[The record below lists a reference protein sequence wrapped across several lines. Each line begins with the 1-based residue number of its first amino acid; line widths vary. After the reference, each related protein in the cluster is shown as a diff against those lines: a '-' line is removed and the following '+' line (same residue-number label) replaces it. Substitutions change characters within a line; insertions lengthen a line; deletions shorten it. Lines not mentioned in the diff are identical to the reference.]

1 MPSVTLSL
9 HHFNQSV
16 TTCELII
23 DRTSLCDLINT
34 GNPEAIVVVDERYC
48 PLGLIESQALIAYL
62 LYQQQHPEIRNP
74 SPNCLDLSGWLRP
87 IIPLNSRMAVSKF
100 LATLT
105 EKRSH

>member
-48 PLGLIESQALIAYL
+48 PLGLIEVK
-62 LYQQQHPEIRNP
+62 P
-74 SPNCLDLSGWLRP
+74 
-87 IIPLNSRMAVSKF
+87 
-100 LATLT
+100 
-105 EKRSH
+105 